1 MKRSILL
8 IFMLILFID
17 LTVKGQSAPS
27 SFTVGGD
34 FDKYYPVLFKDANW
48 DLNKSTEIEI
58 GRVYVHENS
67 EWRGSLIMKIS
78 YHVTSWGNGVSF
90 INVQLK
96 NNINQFVGGWKD
108 ISSSNAE
115 RYIIIWLKGGGTTY
129 HYISNNVSLP
139 APVIYDGTNGQIAY
153 QEINGPLHTYK
164 TVPDTNFNP
173 NGMNYDG
180 DFSINGNLGIGTVA
194 QGAKL
199 AVKGKIIAS
208 EIAVTDISNIPDYVF
223 KPDYKLMSLNHIEEF
238 VKQNQHLPDVPSEKE
253 FKEKGM
259 NMVEMN
265 VLLLKK
271 IEELTLYVI
280 EQNKHITD
288 QNTQLQTQNKR
299 ISDLDRK
306 IKIMLKND
314 KKKPL

>member
-1 MKRSILL
+1 MKRSIILSI
-8 IFMLILFID
+8 IFPILFH
-17 LTVKGQSAPS
+17 LTAKGQSAPA

-129 HYISNNVSLP
+129 HYISNNVSFP

-223 KPDYKLMSLNHIEEF
+223 KSYYKLMSLNHIEEF
-238 VKQNQHLPDVPSEKE
+238 IKQNQHLPDVPSEKE

-265 VLLLKK
+265 TLLLKK
-271 IEELTLYVI
+271 IEEMTLYI
-280 EQNKHITD
+280 IDINK
-288 QNTQLQTQNKR
+288 QLQAQDK
-299 ISDLDRK
+299 K
-306 IKIMLKND
+306 IKKLK
-314 KKKPL
+314 KLMIVSKHK